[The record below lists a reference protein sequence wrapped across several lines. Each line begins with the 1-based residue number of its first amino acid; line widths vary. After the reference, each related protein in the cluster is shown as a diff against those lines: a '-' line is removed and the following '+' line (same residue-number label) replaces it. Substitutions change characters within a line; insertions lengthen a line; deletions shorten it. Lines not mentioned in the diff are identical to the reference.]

1 MAKPNA
7 EATFR
12 AKAPAIMNKL
22 MEDFPIT
29 PIDAAA
35 ILGNL
40 GHESAG
46 LTILQEIKPVVKGS
60 RGGYGWP
67 QWTGPR
73 RRAYEAYCKRNGLDP
88 ASDQANYAYL
98 FLELKGYEGSEKA
111 AIGKTVAAD
120 GLEAKVIAFELA
132 FLRAGAK
139 HYESRLRWAK
149 IAHAAWEKNRIGA
162 MPSVTPTSPPDAP
175 VIVYPAPI
183 PAVPTARPNVLP
195 ILIIGILAIA
205 VFAWQWFTGQQ
216 APASS
221 LVFSNGAPIPQTR
234 PQFFGGGS
242 SSIVTEIGWQIAL
255 AFVGPLVSAA
265 ATAAVGWV
273 VYWWGRVL
281 KTEFDQKSADALH
294 AALARGIL
302 AGVEALGVR
311 AGRGALTSFAASY
324 VQQWN
329 GGTVKKFG
337 LSHEALTQLAVP
349 HLADVKRGE

>member
-46 LTILQEIKPVVKGS
+46 LTIMQEIKPVVKGS

-67 QWTGPR
+67 QWTAAR

-98 FLELKGYEGSEKA
+98 FLELKGYEGSERA

-139 HYESRLRWAK
+139 HYDSRLRWAE
-149 IAHAAWEKNRIGA
+149 IALAAWEKSRGQ
-162 MPSVTPTSPPDAP
+162 PTKPVPAAPPDASI
-175 VIVYPAPI
+175 IVYPQPI
-183 PAVPTARPNVLP
+183 PVAPAARPNVLP
-195 ILIIGILAIA
+195 VFIIGLLAIA

-221 LVFSNGAPIPQTR
+221 LMFSNGAPIPQTR
-234 PQFFGGGS
+234 PLFFGGGS

-255 AFVGPLVSAA
+255 AFVMPLVSAA

-281 KTEFDQKSADALH
+281 KTEFDQKSAEALH
-294 AALARGIL
+294 AALARGML
-302 AGVEALGVR
+302 AGVQALGVR
-311 AGRGALTSFAASY
+311 AGSAALTSFAANY

-349 HLADVKRGE
+349 HLTDVKRGD